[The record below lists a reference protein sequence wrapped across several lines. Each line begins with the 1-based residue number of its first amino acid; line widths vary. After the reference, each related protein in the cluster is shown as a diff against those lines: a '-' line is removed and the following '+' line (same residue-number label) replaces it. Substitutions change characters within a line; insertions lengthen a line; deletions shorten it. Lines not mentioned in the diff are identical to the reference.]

1 MRTSIARFAKSK
13 FFIPGIVIII
23 FIIGWLFFIVSQLWS
38 LEEKVIPI
46 NSNLEENH
54 QATSSLEKEIDL

>member
-1 MRTSIARFAKSK
+1 MKTSIARFAKSK
-13 FFIPGIVIII
+13 FFIPGIVITI
-23 FIIGWLFFIVSQLWS
+23 FVIGWLFFIVSQLWS